1 MILLVFRDLLFPV
14 PSLKIIIKNEN
25 ECVMNKTI
33 LIIEKNIEAFLY
45 YKKIL
50 LKEGFKVQHVS
61 SDIELL
67 KYEFNIPDL
76 FIVNSRFL
84 TLTAVEICQHLKNN
98 PLTSMVPVVIVS
110 TVLDIE
116 ARAIQSGAAAVI
128 AQPFVVSDFLAI
140 IRRCLN
146 FIS

>member
-1 MILLVFRDLLFPV
+1 
-14 PSLKIIIKNEN
+14 
-25 ECVMNKTI
+25 MNKTI

-50 LKEGFKVQHVS
+50 LKEGFKVLHVS

-67 KYEFNIPDL
+67 KYEFTIPDL

-110 TVLDIE
+110 AVLDIKGG
-116 ARAIQSGAAAVI
+116 ALQAGAAAVI
-128 AQPFVVSDFLAI
+128 GNPFIVTDFLAT

-146 FIS
+146 F

>member
-1 MILLVFRDLLFPV
+1 
-14 PSLKIIIKNEN
+14 
-25 ECVMNKTI
+25 MNKTI

-50 LKEGFKVQHVS
+50 LKEGFKVQHIS

-84 TLTAVEICQHLKNN
+84 TLTIVEICQHLKNN

-110 TVLDIE
+110 KGADIE
-116 ARAIQSGAAAVI
+116 ARALQAGAA
-128 AQPFVVSDFLAI
+128 VVMSSPLVVTDLLAA

-146 FIS
+146 

>member
-1 MILLVFRDLLFPV
+1 
-14 PSLKIIIKNEN
+14 
-25 ECVMNKTI
+25 MNQTI

-50 LKEGFKVQHVS
+50 LKEGYKVQHIS
-61 SDIELL
+61 SDIQLL

-76 FIVNSRFL
+76 FIISDRFL

-98 PLTSMVPVVIVS
+98 PLTGIIPVVIVS
-110 TVLDIE
+110 TILDIE
-116 ARAIQSGAAAVI
+116 SRALQCGAAAFI
-128 AQPFVVSDFLAI
+128 GKPFVVSDFLVI

-146 FIS
+146 FL